1 MAPGYGPAPRSGG
14 SSKAGIDYEVLDES
28 KRAAIRNAEATSPLI
43 ALHGG
48 KVIEES
54 RGASA
59 FVLELG
65 GQQLAFVVEGLGT
78 KSILARHWLEQTGE
92 DRFADIAIDGVAA
105 IVNDVAS
112 VGALP
117 VVVNAYFATG
127 GSDWHAGNTSIQ
139 SLLEGWRRG
148 CELSQ
153 AVWGGGESPAL
164 PGLVSP
170 DDVEIAGSS
179 IGTIP
184 PEWGP
189 LLGDDLRPGQAIVLV
204 DSSGLHANGAT
215 LARSVAKQL
224 PDGLRTTMPDGTA
237 FGDALLAPS
246 VIYVPLVAELRTRG
260 IRPSYLAH
268 ITGHGLRKLMRAPAD
283 LVYVIDD
290 LPPVP
295 PVLEFLADQAG
306 MSERDA
312 YGTFNMGAG
321 WAVYV
326 EAADA
331 ERVVEAA
338 AAAGMSARVGG
349 HVEDG
354 ERAVELTGVDG
365 GISFSGI
372 ELELG

>member
-1 MAPGYGPAPRSGG
+1 M
-14 SSKAGIDYEVLDES
+14 SSEYTKAGIDYDVLDES
-28 KRAAIRNAEATSPLI
+28 KRAAIRNAEATSHLI
-43 ALHGG
+43 GAHGG
-48 KVIEES
+48 KVIEQS

-78 KSILARHWLEQTGE
+78 KSILARHWLEETGE
-92 DRFADIAIDGVAA
+92 DRFADGGIDGVAR

-127 GSDWHAGNTSIQ
+127 GSDWHAGNTSNE
-139 SLLEGWRRG
+139 SLLTRWRAG
-148 CELSQ
+148 SGAAE
-153 AVWGGGESPAL
+153 AGWGGGESPAV
-164 PGLVSP
+164 PDLVSQK
-170 DDVEIAGSS
+170 DVEIAGAS
-179 IGTIP
+179 IGSLP

-189 LLGDDLRPGQAIVLV
+189 LLGDDLRAGQSIVLI

-215 LARSVAKQL
+215 LARSVARKL
-224 PDGLRTTMPDGTA
+224 PDGLRTVMPDGTP
-237 FGDALLAPS
+237 FGAALLTPS
-246 VIYVPLVAELRTRG
+246 VIYVPLVAELRRRG
-260 IRPSYLAH
+260 VKPSYFAH
-268 ITGHGLRKLMRAPAD
+268 VTGHGLRKLMRAPAD
-283 LVYVIDD
+283 LVYVIED

-326 EAADA
+326 DAADA

-338 AAAGMSARVGG
+338 AAVGMTARVGG

-365 GISFSGI
+365 
-372 ELELG
+372 

>member
-1 MAPGYGPAPRSGG
+1 M
-14 SSKAGIDYEVLDES
+14 SSEYTKAGIDYDVLDES
-28 KRAAIRNAEATSPLI
+28 KRSAIRNAEATSSLI
-43 ALHGG
+43 GLHGG
-48 KVIEES
+48 RVIEQS

-78 KSILARHWLEQTGE
+78 KSIIARHWLEESGE
-92 DRFADIAIDGVAA
+92 DRFADVAMDGVAA

-127 GSDWHAGNTSIQ
+127 DSGWHAGSTSIQ
-139 SLLEGWRRG
+139 SLLEGWRAG
-148 CELSQ
+148 CEQ
-153 AVWGGGESPAL
+153 AAAVWGGGESPAL
-164 PGLVSP
+164 PDLVSP
-170 DDVEIAGSS
+170 QDVEIAGSS

-189 LLGDDLRPGQAIVLV
+189 LLGDDLRPGQAIVLI

-215 LARSVAKQL
+215 LARSVAKKL

-246 VIYVPLVAELRTRG
+246 VIYVPLVAELRNRG

-283 LVYVIDD
+283 LVYAIDE

-321 WAVYV
+321 WAVYGDQP
-326 EAADA
+326 EAN
-331 ERVVEAA
+331 RVVGEAA
-338 AAAGMSARVGG
+338 ACGITARVGG
-349 HVEDG
+349 HVE
-354 ERAVELTGVDG
+354 E
-365 GISFSGI
+365 
-372 ELELG
+372 

>member
-1 MAPGYGPAPRSGG
+1 MSSEY
-14 SSKAGIDYEVLDES
+14 SKAGIDYDVLDES

-43 ALHGG
+43 EAHGG
-48 KVIEES
+48 RVIEES

-78 KSILARHWLEQTGE
+78 KSILARQWLEQTGQA
-92 DRFADIAIDGVAA
+92 RFAAVGIDGVAA

-117 VVVNAYFATG
+117 AVVNAYFATG
-127 GSDWHAGNTSIQ
+127 GSDWDSGNTSIL
-139 SLLEGWRRG
+139 SLLEGWRAG
-148 CELSQ
+148 CEQAQ

-164 PGLVSP
+164 PDLVSP
-170 DDVEIAGSS
+170 KDVEIAGSS

-189 LLGDDLRPGQAIVLV
+189 LLGDDLRAGQAIVLV

-215 LARSVAKQL
+215 LARSVAAKL
-224 PDGLRTTMPDGTA
+224 PDGLRTPMPDGTA
-237 FGDALLAPS
+237 FGDALLTPS
-246 VIYVPLVAELRTRG
+246 VIYVPLVAELRNRG

-283 LVYVIDD
+283 LVYVIDE
-290 LPPVP
+290 LPSIPT
-295 PVLEFLADQAG
+295 VLEFLADQAG

-312 YGTFNMGAG
+312 YGTFNMDPAP
-321 WAVYV
+321 AVYV
-326 EAADA
+326 EQHED

-338 AAAGMSARVGG
+338 AAVGMTARVAG
-349 HVEDG
+349 HVEEGD
-354 ERAVELTGVDG
+354 RAVELVSKDVAYR
-365 GISFSGI
+365 SD

>member
-1 MAPGYGPAPRSGG
+1 M
-14 SSKAGIDYEVLDES
+14 SSEYTKAGIDYDVLDES
-28 KRAAIRNAEATSPLI
+28 KRSAIRNAEATSSLI
-43 ALHGG
+43 GLHGG
-48 KVIEES
+48 RVIEES

-92 DRFADIAIDGVAA
+92 GRFADVGVDGVAA

-127 GSDWHAGNTSIQ
+127 SSEWHAHGGSAL
-139 SLLEGWRRG
+139 SLIAGWRAG
-148 CELSQ
+148 CDRAQ

-164 PGLVSP
+164 PDLLSP
-170 DDVEIAGSS
+170 KDVEIAGSAV
-179 IGTIP
+179 GTVP

-189 LLGDDLRPGQAIVLV
+189 LLGDDLRAGQAIVLV

-215 LARSVAKQL
+215 LARSVAAKL
-224 PDGLRTTMPDGTA
+224 PDGLRTPMPDGNA
-237 FGDALLAPS
+237 FGDALLTPS
-246 VIYVPLVAELRTRG
+246 VIYVPLVAELRNRG

-268 ITGHGLRKLMRAPAD
+268 ITGHGLRKLMRAPAA
-283 LVYVIDD
+283 LVYVIDA

-321 WAVYV
+321 WAVY
-326 EAADA
+326 ADA
-331 ERVVEAA
+331 DKAGAVVGAA
-338 AAAGMSARVGG
+338 AARGMNARVAG
-349 HVEDG
+349 HIEEGD
-354 ERAVELTGVDG
+354 RAVELTGP
-365 GISFSGI
+365 GISYSGT
-372 ELELG
+372 E

>member
-1 MAPGYGPAPRSGG
+1 MSEYG
-14 SSKAGIDYEVLDES
+14 KLGIDYEVLDAS
-28 KRAAIRNAEATSPLI
+28 KRDAIGFAQSTSHL
-43 ALHGG
+43 LEHHGG
-48 KVIEES
+48 RAVEES

-92 DRFADIAIDGVAA
+92 DRFADVGIDGVAA

-164 PGLVSP
+164 PDLGSP
-170 DDVEIAGSS
+170 KDVEIAGSS

-189 LLGDDLRPGQAIVLV
+189 LLGDDLRAGQAIVLV
-204 DSSGLHANGAT
+204 DTSGLHTNGAS
-215 LARSVAKQL
+215 LARS
-224 PDGLRTTMPDGTA
+224 
-237 FGDALLAPS
+237 
-246 VIYVPLVAELRTRG
+246 
-260 IRPSYLAH
+260 
-268 ITGHGLRKLMRAPAD
+268 
-283 LVYVIDD
+283 
-290 LPPVP
+290 
-295 PVLEFLADQAG
+295 
-306 MSERDA
+306 
-312 YGTFNMGAG
+312 
-321 WAVYV
+321 
-326 EAADA
+326 
-331 ERVVEAA
+331 
-338 AAAGMSARVGG
+338 
-349 HVEDG
+349 
-354 ERAVELTGVDG
+354 
-365 GISFSGI
+365 
-372 ELELG
+372 

>member
-1 MAPGYGPAPRSGG
+1 MSEYKR
-14 SSKAGIDYEVLDES
+14 AGIDYDVLDES
-28 KRAAIRNAEATSPLI
+28 KRAAIRNAQATSPLL
-43 ALHGG
+43 AAHHGG
-48 KVIEES
+48 RVIEES

-92 DRFADIAIDGVAA
+92 DRFADVGIDGVAA

-117 VVVNAYFATG
+117 AVVNAYFATG
-127 GSDWHAGNTSIQ
+127 GSDWHAGNTSIL
-139 SLLEGWRRG
+139 SLLEGWRAG
-148 CELSQ
+148 CEQAQ

-164 PGLVSP
+164 PDLVSP
-170 DDVEIAGSS
+170 KDVEIAGSS

-189 LLGDDLRPGQAIVLV
+189 LLGDDLRAGQAIVLV

-215 LARSVAKQL
+215 LARSVAAKL

-237 FGDALLAPS
+237 FGDALLTAS
-246 VIYVPLVAELRTRG
+246 VIYVPLVAELRRRG
-260 IRPSYLAH
+260 IKPSYLAH

-306 MSERDA
+306 MSARDA

-326 EAADA
+326 EPDDA

-338 AAAGMSARVGG
+338 DAVGMTARVAG
-349 HVEDG
+349 HVEEGD
-354 ERAVELTGVDG
+354 RAVELVEKD
-365 GISFSGI
+365 IAYRSD

>member
-1 MAPGYGPAPRSGG
+1 M
-14 SSKAGIDYEVLDES
+14 SSEYTKAGIDYDVLDGS

-43 ALHGG
+43 AAHGG
-48 KVIEES
+48 RVIEQS

-59 FVLELG
+59 FVLELN
-65 GQQLAFVVEGLGT
+65 GQHLAFVVEGLGT
-78 KSILARHWLEQTGE
+78 KSILARHWHEQTGE
-92 DRFADIAIDGVAA
+92 DRYADVAIDGVAA

-127 GSDWHAGNTSIQ
+127 ASDWHAQDGSTAIT

-148 CELSQ
+148 CELAQ
-153 AVWGGGESPAL
+153 ATWGGGESPAL
-164 PGLVSP
+164 PDLVSP
-170 DDVEIAGSS
+170 QDVEIAGSS

-189 LLGDDLRPGQAIVLV
+189 LLGDDLRAGQAIVLI

-215 LARSVAKQL
+215 LARSVAKKL

-246 VIYVPLVAELRTRG
+246 VIYVPLVAELRNRG

-283 LVYVIDD
+283 LVYAIDE

-326 EAADA
+326 EQAEA
-331 ERVVEAA
+331 ERVVAA
-338 AAAGMSARVGG
+338 AAACGMTARIGG
-349 HVEDG
+349 RVEEG
-354 ERAVELTGVDG
+354 ARAVELSGL
-365 GISFSGI
+365 GISFSGS

>member
-1 MAPGYGPAPRSGG
+1 MVPPM
-14 SSKAGIDYEVLDES
+14 SSEYRKAGIDYDVLDES

-43 ALHGG
+43 AAHGG
-48 KVIEES
+48 RVVEAS

-59 FVLELG
+59 FVFELG

-78 KSILARHWLEQTGE
+78 KSILARQWLEQTGE
-92 DRFADIAIDGVAA
+92 DRFADVGIDGVAA

-127 GSDWHAGNTSIQ
+127 SSEWHAQGGSAL
-139 SLLEGWRRG
+139 SLIDGWRAG
-148 CELSQ
+148 CDLAQ

-164 PGLVSP
+164 PDLLSP
-170 DDVEIAGSS
+170 KDVEIAGSS
-179 IGTIP
+179 VGTVP

-189 LLGDDLRPGQAIVLV
+189 LLGDDLHSGQAIILV
-204 DSSGLHANGAT
+204 ESSGLHANGAT
-215 LARSVAKQL
+215 LARSIGAKL
-224 PDGLRTTMPDGTA
+224 PDGLRTEMPDGTA
-237 FGDALLAPS
+237 FGAALLEPS
-246 VIYVPLVAELRTRG
+246 VIYVPLVAELRARG
-260 IRPSYLAH
+260 IKPSYLAH
-268 ITGHGLRKLMRAPAD
+268 VTGHGLRKLMRAPAD
-283 LVYVIDD
+283 LVYVIDE

-295 PVLEFLADQAG
+295 PVLAFLAEQAG
-306 MSERDA
+306 MTQRDA

-326 EAADA
+326 EPADA

-338 AAAGMSARVGG
+338 ASVGMTARVAG
-349 HVEDG
+349 HVEEG
-354 ERAVELTGVDG
+354 ERAVELVERDITFRSD
-365 GISFSGI
+365 

>member
-1 MAPGYGPAPRSGG
+1 MSSEY
-14 SSKAGIDYEVLDES
+14 SKAGIDYDVLDES
-28 KRAAIRNAEATSPLI
+28 KRAAIRNAQATSSLI
-43 ALHGG
+43 SLHGG
-48 KVIEES
+48 RVIEES

-78 KSILARHWLEQTGE
+78 KSILARHWLEETGE
-92 DRFADIAIDGVAA
+92 DRFADIGIDGVAA

-127 GSDWHAGNTSIQ
+127 GSDWHAGNTSIL
-139 SLLEGWRRG
+139 SLLEGWRSG
-148 CELSQ
+148 CEQAQ

-164 PGLVSP
+164 PDLVSAK
-170 DDVEIAGSS
+170 DVEIAGSS

-189 LLGDDLRPGQAIVLV
+189 LLGDDLRAGQAIVLV

-215 LARSVAKQL
+215 LARSVAAKL
-224 PDGLRTTMPDGTA
+224 PDGLRTTMPDGAA
-237 FGDALLAPS
+237 FGHALLAPS
-246 VIYVPLVAELRTRG
+246 VIYVPLVAELRKRA
-260 IRPSYLAH
+260 IKPSYLAH
-268 ITGHGLRKLMRAPAD
+268 ITGHGLRKLMRATAD

-326 EAADA
+326 DGADA

-338 AAAGMSARVGG
+338 AACGMTARVGG
-349 HVEDG
+349 HVEEG

-365 GISFSGI
+365 GISFSGS

>member
-1 MAPGYGPAPRSGG
+1 MSGEYK
-14 SSKAGIDYEVLDES
+14 KAGIDYDVLDES
-28 KRAAIRNAEATSPLI
+28 KRAAIRNAEATSPLL
-43 ALHGG
+43 AAHHGG
-48 KVIEES
+48 RVIEES

-78 KSILARHWLEQTGE
+78 KSILARQWLEQTGE
-92 DRFADIAIDGVAA
+92 DRFADIGIDGVAA

-117 VVVNAYFATG
+117 AVVNAYFATG
-127 GSDWHAGNTSIQ
+127 DSDWHAGSTSIQ
-139 SLLEGWRRG
+139 SLLEGWRAG
-148 CELSQ
+148 CEQAQ

-164 PGLVSP
+164 PDLVSP
-170 DDVEIAGSS
+170 KDVEVAGSS

-184 PEWGP
+184 AEWGP
-189 LLGDDLRPGQAIVLV
+189 LLGDDLRAGQAIVLV
-204 DSSGLHANGAT
+204 ESSGLHANGAT
-215 LARSVAKQL
+215 LARSVAAKL
-224 PDGLRTTMPDGTA
+224 PDGLRTEMPDGSA

-246 VIYVPLVAELRTRG
+246 VIYVPLVAELRKRA
-260 IRPSYLAH
+260 IKPSYLAH
-268 ITGHGLRKLMRAPAD
+268 ITGHGLRKLMRATAD

-295 PVLEFLADQAG
+295 PVLEFLADQAS

-326 EAADA
+326 ER
-331 ERVVEAA
+331 ERAQDVVEAA
-338 AAAGMSARVGG
+338 AAVGMSARVGG
-349 HVEDG
+349 HVEEG
-354 ERAVELTGVDG
+354 ERAVELTGL
-365 GISFSGI
+365 GISYSGS

>member
-1 MAPGYGPAPRSGG
+1 MSSEY
-14 SSKAGIDYEVLDES
+14 SKAGIDYDILDES

-43 ALHGG
+43 AAHGG
-48 KVIEES
+48 RVIEAS

-78 KSILARHWLEQTGE
+78 KSILSRQWLEQTGE
-92 DRFADIAIDGVAA
+92 DRFADVGIDAVAA

-127 GSDWHAGNTSIQ
+127 GSDWHAGNTSIE
-139 SLLEGWRRG
+139 SLLSGWRTG
-148 CELSQ
+148 CEQ
-153 AVWGGGESPAL
+153 AHAVWGGGESPAL
-164 PGLVSP
+164 PDLVSKK
-170 DDVEIAGSS
+170 DVEIAGAS
-179 IGTIP
+179 IGTVP

-189 LLGDDLRPGQAIVLV
+189 LLGDDLKPGQAIVLV
-204 DSSGLHANGAT
+204 ESSGLHANGAT
-215 LARSVAKQL
+215 LARSVAAKL
-224 PDGLRTTMPDGTA
+224 PEGLRTQMPDGTA
-237 FGDALLAPS
+237 FGDALLRPS
-246 VIYVPLVAELRTRG
+246 VIYVPLVAELRKRG

-268 ITGHGLRKLMRAPAD
+268 VTGHGLRKLMRAPAD
-283 LVYVIDD
+283 VVYVVDD

-295 PVLEFLADQAG
+295 PVLSFLAEEAG

-326 EAADA
+326 EREHADA
-331 ERVVEAA
+331 VVEAA
-338 AAAGMSARVGG
+338 AACGMAARVGG
-349 HVEDG
+349 HIEEG
-354 ERAVELTGVDG
+354 ERAVELTGLD
-365 GISFSGI
+365 ISYRSD